1 MTDRAPVSVAAPCD
15 DAAVEAACARAR
27 ARVGK
32 RLAPVTF
39 TIDRSD
45 LRRYA
50 RACGETWPP
59 YVEGDEAPPTFVSS
73 LQTEGMAGDL
83 FEKDLPFA
91 SMLHSDDK
99 VELVRPIRPGDVL
112 IASARYCDATLH
124 HGPRGPMLF
133 QTAEM
138 LLHDQDGALVARVAS
153 SLVSFG

>member
-1 MTDRAPVSVAAPCD
+1 MTDHAPAAG
-15 DAAVEAACARAR
+15 AASWNADVVEQALARAR

-32 RLAPVTF
+32 QLAGISF

-59 YVEGDEAPPTFVSS
+59 YVEGDEASPTFISS

-83 FEKDLPFA
+83 FEKYLPFA

-112 IASARYCDATLH
+112 VASARYCDATLH
-124 HGPRGPMLF
+124 HGARGPMLF

-138 LLHDQDGALVARVAS
+138 LLHDLDGALVARVAS

>member
-1 MTDRAPVSVAAPCD
+1 MTGRAPVSGAPRCD
-15 DAAVEAACARAR
+15 AAAVEAAFARAR
-27 ARVGK
+27 ARIGK
-32 RLAPVTF
+32 HLAPVSF

-45 LRRYA
+45 LRRYS

-59 YVEGDEAPPTFVSS
+59 YVEGAEAPPTFVSS

-112 IASARYCDATLH
+112 VADARYCDATLR
-124 HGPRGPMLF
+124 HGARGPMLF

-138 LLHDQDGALVARVAS
+138 ELRDRNGASVARVAS